1 MGQVTAPGPSPAS
14 YDRARPHVPR
24 PLPPG
29 YRLGDPLPDPR
40 ALSPAPGHTKRM
52 IRNVVES
59 TQRHDHNSFQPI
71 RDRRLSPSSQYL

>member
-14 YDRARPHVPR
+14 YDRARQYVPR

-52 IRNVVES
+52 IRSVVES
-59 TQRHDHNSFQPI
+59 THRHDPQNFQTM